1 MDDGNMDLIIAAKIV
16 IAIVSIGAALA
27 LASSSTVL
35 ALSKRDFD
43 RILYGLAI
51 TSRFGLFIL
60 VYVIL
65 GFQAQSDA
73 LIYYQWSHSVLAG
86 HVPGESDILP
96 LHYGPLFLY
105 LTAAPLLLVDSTNTI
120 VVLVITAEL
129 ISVPIWLAVARTAVS
144 EIVARRAMLL
154 YVASPFSVLT
164 SVLGANSD
172 VVASMFVAA
181 GMWLFLTKKQ
191 LWSAVTLGVGVVC
204 SKLLVVAAAPVLL
217 FRARHPLAWGAA
229 LAAVP
234 TVVYGA
240 WVLMG
245 IDPIEGVGFHIQD
258 SSSGN
263 IPFLLGFLDID
274 LMNGTAR
281 IVTNTIGAI
290 LIGGILALAL
300 FRRSDFSN
308 ECMLALFGALFA
320 AFMLASAK
328 SWAHYWIIA
337 FVPTLCVLAANGWN
351 RWLITWYSLF
361 SFTTSVE
368 STLWWRVGLDE
379 HTGDTHHP
387 GTVGLFL
394 FLDGTVG
401 LFLFLVETLLIASY
415 VMVLLYCGRR
425 LIRMRRQ
432 AVAIYQR

>member
-1 MDDGNMDLIIAAKIV
+1 MDDGNMDLVIAAKIV
-16 IAIVSIGAALA
+16 IGVVGIGTALA

-35 ALSKRDFD
+35 ALSKRNFD
-43 RILYGLAI
+43 RILYGIAI

-65 GFQAQSDA
+65 GFQTQSDA
-73 LIYYQWSHSVLAG
+73 LIYYHWSHSVLAG
-86 HVPGESDILP
+86 GVPGESDILP
-96 LHYGPLFLY
+96 LHHGPLFLY
-105 LTAAPLLLVDSTNTI
+105 LTAAPLLLVDAANTI
-120 VVLVITAEL
+120 VVLAITAEL
-129 ISVPIWLAVARTAVS
+129 ISIPIWLAVARTAVS

-164 SVLGANSD
+164 SVLGANND

-204 SKLLVVAAAPVLL
+204 SKLLVVAAAPPLL
-217 FRARHPLAWGAA
+217 FRARHPLAWGTA

-234 TVVYGA
+234 TVGYGA

-245 IDPIEGVGFHIQD
+245 IDPIEGIRFHAQD

-263 IPFLLGFLDID
+263 IPFLLGFLHID

-281 IVTNTIGAI
+281 IVTNTIGVI

-308 ECMLALFGALFA
+308 ECMLAFFGALFA

-368 STLWWRVGLDE
+368 STLWWRVGLDK